1 MSRRELGRAA
11 LRRSFVI
18 LQAITA
24 VSSGRTVCVQRE
36 KWQTLSMHP
45 PPGYLY
51 ILRRLR
57 TGSPSDETPWLPN
70 KEIFVRFDRVRE
82 TGNAAE

>member
-24 VSSGRTVCVQRE
+24 VSSGRSLCSAE

-51 ILRRLR
+51 MHEGVHANVAAVRRNDDAVDVLY
-57 TGSPSDETPWLPN
+57 SLPSS
-70 KEIFVRFDRVRE
+70 
-82 TGNAAE
+82 